1 MLVYKKGEFTER
13 ADLAEV
19 YEKIHGKHSDYTE
32 ALEAAGFTR
41 SSAYYANN
49 NVYVLGIDVCVRC
62 KEDASPISREYGYL
76 IEWGVG
82 DGFGTAIDV
91 LIEDTADYYDFLGRY
106 LPVIKLAGEL
116 LTTED
121 L

>member
-19 YEKIHGKHSDYTE
+19 YEKIHGKHDDYTK
-32 ALEAAGFTR
+32 ALEAAGFQR
-41 SSAYYANN
+41 SSSYYTNN
-49 NVYVLGIDVCVRC
+49 NIYGLGIEVCVRC
-62 KEDASPISREYGYL
+62 SNASPISREYGYL
-76 IEWGVG
+76 VEWGID

-91 LIEDTADYYDFLGRY
+91 LIADVADFYDFLGRY
-106 LPVIKLAGEL
+106 LPVVKLAGEL

>member
-19 YEKIHGKHSDYTE
+19 YEKIHGKHDDYTK
-32 ALEAAGFTR
+32 ALEAAGFQR